1 MKYDFTS
8 IIDRQGKDSIAV
20 DVIPFDNAEVAEG
33 FSKIPMWVADM
44 NFATVPTIQDA
55 IIERAK
61 HPAFGYFDPREEY
74 YGKIIEWQNTR
85 NGVEGLTKEAIG
97 YENGVLGCVSSA
109 AQAFSAPGEAV
120 LLHSPTY
127 IGFTHALESIGR
139 KIILSD
145 LVRDEEGI
153 WRMDYEDM
161 DRKLKENHI
170 HFAVFCSP
178 HNPCG
183 RVWTREEIEKAMEVY
198 SRNNCVVVSDE
209 IWSDLTLEGHK
220 HIPTQSISEDA
231 RNRTIAVYA
240 PSKTFNLAGLVG
252 SYHIIYNP
260 VIRDRVKKESSLS
273 HYNEMNVLS
282 MYALIGAYQ
291 QEGYEWT
298 DELCKVLTKNAEYA
312 YDYIRSHFKGV
323 QVAMP
328 QGTYMLLLDCTE
340 WCRKHGITID
350 ELQKRGASIGV
361 IWQDGRP
368 FHSPC
373 GIRMNLALPFSLV
386 EEAMER
392 LRKYVFV

>member
-161 DRKLKENHI
+161 DRKL
-170 HFAVFCSP
+170 
-178 HNPCG
+178 
-183 RVWTREEIEKAMEVY
+183 
-198 SRNNCVVVSDE
+198 
-209 IWSDLTLEGHK
+209 
-220 HIPTQSISEDA
+220 
-231 RNRTIAVYA
+231 
-240 PSKTFNLAGLVG
+240 
-252 SYHIIYNP
+252 
-260 VIRDRVKKESSLS
+260 
-273 HYNEMNVLS
+273 
-282 MYALIGAYQ
+282 
-291 QEGYEWT
+291 
-298 DELCKVLTKNAEYA
+298 
-312 YDYIRSHFKGV
+312 
-323 QVAMP
+323 
-328 QGTYMLLLDCTE
+328 
-340 WCRKHGITID
+340 
-350 ELQKRGASIGV
+350 
-361 IWQDGRP
+361 
-368 FHSPC
+368 
-373 GIRMNLALPFSLV
+373 
-386 EEAMER
+386 
-392 LRKYVFV
+392 